1 MTALAFALKYWWV
14 LAIVAVLGYASVR
27 IYDAGQADTQRK
39 WDASTAK
46 GRKLVEELKK
56 KQVVVTTKIE
66 TVYVDKVRT
75 VYERGQT
82 IVKQVPVYVPVD
94 APDLPGSVRV
104 FHDAAAGGFLPDPA
118 RIPDAAPVELATFA
132 GTVASNYTLCHADAV
147 RFAGLQEWVREQQGL
162 NP

>member
-56 KQVVVTTKIE
+56 KQVVVTTRVE
-66 TVYVDKVRT
+66 TKYIDRIK
-75 VYERGQT
+75 T
-82 IVKQVPVYVPVD
+82 IREKGDVIVQKVPVYIPAD
-94 APDLPGSVRV
+94 TPDFP
-104 FHDAAAGGFLPDPA
+104 GGFRVLLDGAATGIVPDA
-118 RIPDAAPVELATFA
+118 GSELYAAPVPAQTLASSVA
-132 GTVASNYTLCHADAV
+132 DNYGTCLANAEQL
-147 RFAGLQEWVREQQGL
+147 RGLQEWVTQQKSL